1 MKIQSIVQSQH
12 VTKDIFDILMLHS
25 TLHIDA
31 YLRPILG
38 SDAREY
44 LIYLPDESGNIR
56 LAAFAHMHGTV
67 NTCEYCHWVEAGGQ
81 TPQNSEWSRE
91 AAGIVWCEQNWD
103 R

>member
-56 LAAFAHMHGTV
+56 LAAFARMDGTV
-67 NTCEYCHWVEAGGQ
+67 NTCEYCH
-81 TPQNSEWSRE
+81 
-91 AAGIVWCEQNWD
+91 
-103 R
+103 